1 MPRRGRSGVR
11 NPPIQVVPLPQ
22 VEAPQPDL
30 FTTDQLKNLLDSAVQ
45 HAVQNVVPA
54 AVGSAVSKAL
64 EGSKEVSPAEIFVP
78 KDMKFESVGIEH
90 QYRCVEET
98 EFHLNKAMAKLQAEQ
113 FQLAKESIQRA
124 LDVIERRK
132 KDVLVANRS
141 GWAVLSEL
149 KSFDSSVFSEKE
161 KADISAAEKKVEKRQ
176 FKSFRS
182 DGGDKSFSTDKK
194 RKGAQSEAPWHPGWF
209 PMPGPSQFGQ
219 FGGFPSG
226 FGMGRGSEIICHRCN
241 GIGHKADQCR
251 ARFPVPGV
259 HSGSQRGQALQSTP
273 AGIARI
279 A

>member
-1 MPRRGRSGVR
+1 M
-11 NPPIQVVPLPQ
+11 
-22 VEAPQPDL
+22 
-30 FTTDQLKNLLDSAVQ
+30 LDSAVQ

-64 EGSKEVSPAEIFVP
+64 EGSKDVSPSETFVP

-98 EFHLNKAMAKLQAEQ
+98 EFHLKKAMAKLQAEQ
-113 FQLAKESIQRA
+113 LQLAKESIQRA

-176 FKSFRS
+176 FNKGFRSYGKHEASGSNKSFRS
-182 DGGDKSFSTDKK
+182 DGGGKSSSTDNKGQ
-194 RKGAQSEAPWHPGWF
+194 GAQAEAPWQPGWF
-209 PMPGPSQFGQ
+209 PMPGPSQFGP

-226 FGMGRGSEIICHRCN
+226 FGMGRGSGIICHRCS
-241 GIGHKADQCR
+241 GVGHKADQCW

-259 HSGSQRGQALQSTP
+259 HSGSQMGQAPKNEAASAQSPP
-273 AGIARI
+273 AGITRTA
-279 A
+279 